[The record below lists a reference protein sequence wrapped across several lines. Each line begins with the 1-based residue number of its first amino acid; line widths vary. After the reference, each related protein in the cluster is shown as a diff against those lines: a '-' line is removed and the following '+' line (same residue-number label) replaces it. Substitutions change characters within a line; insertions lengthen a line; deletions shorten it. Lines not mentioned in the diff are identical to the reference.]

1 MGVVAT
7 TPTSVTSTTT
17 STIATLLLL
26 LDTRSNAD
34 LNDQQQLPQQIQ
46 PKQQQ
51 HLLLLECKRPNY
63 FCNES
68 CLISIL
74 NIEIFNS
81 FFSRCSSDFA
91 ANVTYW
97 HKLDCIKSIL
107 V

>member
-1 MGVVAT
+1 MAT
-7 TPTSVTSTTT
+7 TPTSLTSTTT

-46 PKQQQ
+46 PKQQQQ